1 MKSMKFQIHQVSKDC
16 RDLAR
21 LYAIERDARIL
32 LFPTASDVA
41 GKKATTSP
49 YYLISRSVF
58 IFIRSI
64 MAVTSRITRRG
75 GLGEYES
82 VPSGRDDWSALLPMS
97 RSLSHVRVNPRRVRR
112 ARSLSLSVNLKS
124 NYICLRSRAITQLD
138 AYLPTIPVYRTAPN
152 RSR

>member
-1 MKSMKFQIHQVSKDC
+1 MKFQIHQVSKDC
-16 RDLAR
+16 RGLAR

-41 GKKATTSP
+41 GKKATDVSLLSYIPLRFYFYT
-49 YYLISRSVF
+49 I
-58 IFIRSI
+58 I

-75 GLGEYES
+75 GLGECES

-124 NYICLRSRAITQLD
+124 NYICLRSRAIISKFRRGQIFCFTFLLTKQC
-138 AYLPTIPVYRTAPN
+138 
-152 RSR
+152 